1 MAGGESKKR
10 GVLQLAAAV
19 FISAPAV
26 ENGRIS
32 CKLAARK
39 ISRGSFKGTEAER
52 RRSHFRPYDISP
64 VHNFR
69 RQRGVD
75 L

>member
-10 GVLQLAAAV
+10 WVLQLAAAV

-39 ISRGSFKGTEAER
+39 FSRRSFTGTATER
-52 RRSHFRPYDISP
+52 RRSHFSSDDKHPFT
-64 VHNFR
+64 NFR
-69 RQRGVD
+69 RQRGVA